1 MADLRSH
8 PEQDEEHDVMIL
20 LTTPPIPHRSLIRS
34 YRSSTCTLN
43 FSSSHRK
50 HAKKS
55 DGQGATPQELLI
67 EACRR
72 NNTDLLQEVIEGCA
86 SPEKAA
92 VLLNE
97 TKTVMG
103 NYLYHEAA
111 LAGNCAFYFLSPVTL
126 ISMNSGQ

>member
-8 PEQDEEHDVMIL
+8 PEQDEEHDVIPL
-20 LTTPPIPHRSLIRS
+20 LTCPSNAHRFLVHSH
-34 YRSSTCTLN
+34 RSSTRTLN
-43 FSSSHRK
+43 FLSYRK
-50 HAKKS
+50 HANEG
-55 DGQGATPQELLI
+55 DEQGATPQELLI

-72 NNTDLLQEVIEGCA
+72 NNTDLLQEVIDDCA

-111 LAGNCAFYFLSPVTL
+111 LAGNCAFCLVL
-126 ISMNSGQ
+126 IFHIRE